1 MRGAGFPQGPFEHID
16 LIGLDVNLATSTA
29 VYAGLGS
36 PARLAPSALQARLVA
51 ARRLGRKRGVGF
63 YEYDA
68 WDTGSARARA
78 SDDAVASTSPLPPV
92 GHRSPLRLSLAN
104 EAYLALGDGVATA
117 DRIDVALRMGAAHP
131 QGPLEWAIA
140 QGLDAVH
147 AELRRW
153 RPPRAAIFAPAPALV
168 EAAATR

>member
-1 MRGAGFPQGPFEHID
+1 MH
-16 LIGLDVNLATSTA
+16 
-29 VYAGLGS
+29 AGLGS
-36 PARLAPSALQARLVA
+36 PARLAPSALQGRLVA

-68 WDTGSARARA
+68 S
-78 SDDAVASTSPLPPV
+78 
-92 GHRSPLRLSLAN
+92 GHRVRPGPGFGRRGGKHVPQRPEAIASRVRLALAN
-104 EAYLALGDGVATA
+104 EAYFALGDGVATA
-117 DRIDVALRMGAAHP
+117 DRIDLALRLGAAHP

-147 AELRRW
+147 AELKALE
-153 RPPRAAIFAPAPALV
+153 AAEGERFAPAPALV